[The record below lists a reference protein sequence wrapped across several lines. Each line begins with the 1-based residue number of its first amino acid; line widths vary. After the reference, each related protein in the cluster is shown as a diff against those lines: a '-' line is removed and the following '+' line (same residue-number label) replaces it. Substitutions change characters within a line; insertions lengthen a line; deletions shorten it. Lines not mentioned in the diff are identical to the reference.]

1 MKKNL
6 LSSCLIPLLS
16 FMVMK
21 IVCDVVMKGLVKMR
35 DDGIDG
41 SN

>member
-1 MKKNL
+1 MKKKKKNPP

-21 IVCDVVMKGLVKMR
+21 IVCDVVMEG
-35 DDGIDG
+35 
-41 SN
+41 